1 MKPALTAAA
10 LSLAALMTAF
20 TGPAAAQWKW
30 RTPDGRVQY
39 SDRPPPPGVS
49 EKDIL
54 QQPRGFTRPAAAP
67 AVPSSPAATPPAAAS
82 AAAPAASDPE
92 LEARRR
98 KEKEQQDAQRKAE
111 EEKLAKQRA
120 ENCQRAQGYMRS
132 LNDGIRIAR
141 TNAQGEREILNDDQR
156 AEEVR
161 RTQQVIAADCR

>member
-10 LSLAALMTAF
+10 LSLAALLTAF
-20 TGPAAAQWKW
+20 TGPASAQWKW
-30 RTPDGRVQY
+30 RMPDGRVQY
-39 SDRPPPPGVS
+39 SDRPPPPGVA

-54 QQPRGFTRPAAAP
+54 QQPRGALRPAPIPAAA
-67 AVPSSPAATPPAAAS
+67 ASHAAAS
-82 AAAPAASDPE
+82 APAVAASDPE

-111 EEKLAKQRA
+111 EDKLAKQRA
-120 ENCQRAQGYMRS
+120 ENCQRAQNYLRT

-156 AEEVR
+156 ADEVR
-161 RTQQVIAADCR
+161 RTQQIISTDCR

>member
-10 LSLAALMTAF
+10 LSLAALLTAF

-39 SDRPPPPGVS
+39 SDRPPPPGVA

-54 QQPRGFTRPAAAP
+54 QQPRGAARPATTP
-67 AVPSSPAATPPAAAS
+67 SPAASPAAAS
-82 AAAPAASDPE
+82 PAAAASDPE

-111 EEKLAKQRA
+111 EDKLAKQRA
-120 ENCQRAQGYMRS
+120 ENCQRAQGYLRS

-141 TNAQGEREILNDDQR
+141 TNAQGEREILNDEQR
-156 AEEVR
+156 AEETR
-161 RTQQVIAADCR
+161 RTQQIIASDCR

>member
-1 MKPALTAAA
+1 MKPVLPAA
-10 LSLAALMTAF
+10 LLVSLAALAALPA
-20 TGPAAAQWKW
+20 PAAAQWKW
-30 RTPDGRVQY
+30 RTADGRVQY

-54 QQPRGFTRPAAAP
+54 QQPRGTPRPAPAPAGVASPAAA
-67 AVPSSPAATPPAAAS
+67 ASPAS
-82 AAAPAASDPE
+82 AAASDPE

-111 EEKLAKQRA
+111 EDKLAKQRA
-120 ENCQRAQGYMRS
+120 ENCQRAQGYLRS

-156 AEEVR
+156 AEEAR
-161 RTQQVIAADCR
+161 RTQQVIASDCR

>member
-10 LSLAALMTAF
+10 LSVAALMTAF
-20 TGPAAAQWKW
+20 TAPAAAQWKW

-39 SDRPPPPGVS
+39 SDRPPPPGVA

-54 QQPRGFTRPAAAP
+54 QQPRGAVRLAPAA
-67 AVPSSPAATPPAAAS
+67 SPASAALPPAAAS
-82 AAAPAASDPE
+82 AASPAASDPE

-111 EEKLAKQRA
+111 EDKLAKQRA
-120 ENCQRAQGYMRS
+120 ENCQRAQGYLRS
-132 LNDGIRIAR
+132 LSDGIRIAR

-156 AEEVR
+156 AEETR
-161 RTQQVIAADCR
+161 RTQQVIASECR

>member
-10 LSLAALMTAF
+10 LSLAALLTAF

-39 SDRPPPPGVS
+39 SDRPPPPGVA

-54 QQPRGFTRPAAAP
+54 QQPRGAARPATTPSPAA
-67 AVPSSPAATPPAAAS
+67 SPAATSPAA
-82 AAAPAASDPE
+82 AASDPE

-111 EEKLAKQRA
+111 EDKLAKQRA
-120 ENCQRAQGYMRS
+120 ENCQRAQGYLRS
-132 LNDGIRIAR
+132 LNDGVRIAR
-141 TNAQGEREILNDDQR
+141 TNAQGEREILNDEQR
-156 AEEVR
+156 AEETR
-161 RTQQVIAADCR
+161 RTQQIIASDCR